1 MTGLCLIRRY
11 VGSSIIS
18 DSLGDDLFATGIDL
32 CWNAGPSRYVV
43 TTWTSLH
50 VPSNNSFIPDHGML
64 TLNRYILLDPLL
76 LFFISGSVYVSVK
89 FHNQRDREFSPG
101 WWLWLSAVGV
111 MLTCAISVKFV
122 GLFVVIL
129 VGFRVIADLW
139 EILGDLSR
147 PVVSCSLFWTI
158 RPPCRNLFKIPNE

>member
-1 MTGLCLIRRY
+1 VLTI
-11 VGSSIIS
+11 
-18 DSLGDDLFATGIDL
+18 
-32 CWNAGPSRYVV
+32 SRY
-43 TTWTSLH
+43 
-50 VPSNNSFIPDHGML
+50 I
-64 TLNRYILLDPLL
+64 ILDPIL
-76 LFFISGSVYVSVK
+76 LFFICGAVYADSK
-89 FHNQRDREFSPG
+89 FHNQRDRAFSPS

-147 PVVSCSLFWTI
+147 PVVSCSLIWTL
-158 RPPCRNLFKIPNE
+158 RPLCRHSFKIRLIKIRNE